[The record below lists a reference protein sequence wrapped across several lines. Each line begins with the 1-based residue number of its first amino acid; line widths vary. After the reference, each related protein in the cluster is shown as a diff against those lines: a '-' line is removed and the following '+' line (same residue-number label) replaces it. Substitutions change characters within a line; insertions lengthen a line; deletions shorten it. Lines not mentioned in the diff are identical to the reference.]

1 MLPEIRN
8 MLKRSRLALL
18 TTYIALW
25 LGVALAAQ
33 AGEPEAYAV
42 EFQVTLEPARLGASV
57 TITVDR
63 GELLKHVNFQ
73 NRNAS
78 FSEIKATGSLREK
91 DGRVFWDLPSGR
103 STLSYFVRIPHERSP
118 GKYDAII
125 NGDWA
130 IFRGDDIVPAMQTG
144 EAKGEYSVST
154 LAFVLPEGWSS
165 VQTGWPRVQDN
176 TFRIDNPERLFDRP
190 TGWMIAGKIG
200 TRNTVRS
207 GTSITVAAPMGQNY
221 QRMDALV
228 FLRFVWREIDK
239 AFVTTPERLLV
250 VGAAD
255 PMWRGGL
262 SASNSLFLHADRPL
276 VSENGTSSL
285 VHELTHMVT
294 RISGVE
300 TATSNDDWIAEGIAE
315 FYSFE
320 LLYRAHG
327 ISKSRR
333 SRIIRDLARWGA
345 DVEHLRQGRSSG
357 AITARAVVLLDQLDQ
372 EIRQR
377 SKDKY
382 SLDDVTR
389 QLMTL
394 RKVSLADLR
403 EATEKLIGDKIDTLD
418 SPLLR

>member
-1 MLPEIRN
+1 M
-8 MLKRSRLALL
+8 
-18 TTYIALW
+18 
-25 LGVALAAQ
+25 AAQ
-33 AGEPEAYAV
+33 ASAPLSYSA
-42 EFQVTLEPARLGASV
+42 EFRVTLEPARQGASV
-57 TITVDR
+57 TMTVDR
-63 GELLKHVNFQ
+63 GELLKHINFQ
-73 NRNAS
+73 NRNNAIS
-78 FSEIKATGSLREK
+78 ALQANGSLREE

-103 STLSYFVRIPHERSP
+103 ATLSWFVRIPHERSP
-118 GKYDAII
+118 GKYDAMI
-125 NGDWA
+125 NGEWA
-130 IFRGDDIVPAMQTG
+130 IFRGDDIVPPMFTG
-144 EAKGEYSVST
+144 EVNGESSVST
-154 LAFVLPEGWSS
+154 LEFVLPEGWKS
-165 VQTGWPRVQDN
+165 VQTGWPRVRDT

-200 TRNTVRS
+200 TRNTVRK

-221 QRMDALV
+221 RRMDALV

-239 AFVTTPERLLV
+239 AFVKTPERLLV

-276 VSENGTSSL
+276 VSENGTSAL

-300 TATSNDDWIAEGIAE
+300 TATTNDDWIAEGIAE

-333 SRIIRDLARWGA
+333 SRILRDLGRWGA
-345 DVEHLRQGRSSG
+345 DVEHLRQGKSTG
-357 AITARAVVLLDQLDQ
+357 PVTARAVVLLDQLDQ

-377 SKDKY
+377 SKDRY

-389 QLMTL
+389 QLMTI
-394 RKVSLADLR
+394 RKVSLDDLR
-403 EATEKLIGDKIDTLD
+403 KATAQLIGDRINALD